1 MKLLLLFALA
11 AGAFAEKPALSD
23 AQKAALMTAKADQ
36 LQAEN
41 DAIQAMMQAEEDR
54 QKKIKE
60 VKERA
65 VQAAMALEKVF
76 TDMLKAIGCEGGRFD
91 RKPGSN
97 DIEVSC
103 PEKK

>member
-11 AGAFAEKPALSD
+11 ASAFAEKPSLTD

-41 DAIQAMMQAEEDR
+41 NVYKAQEMAAQSAI
-54 QKKIKE
+54 
-60 VKERA
+60 
-65 VQAAMALEKVF
+65 ALEKLVAD
-76 TDMLKAIGCEGGRFD
+76 TLRGIGCEGGQLV
-91 RKPGSN
+91 RKQGSP

-103 PEKK
+103 PVPAVPAGSK